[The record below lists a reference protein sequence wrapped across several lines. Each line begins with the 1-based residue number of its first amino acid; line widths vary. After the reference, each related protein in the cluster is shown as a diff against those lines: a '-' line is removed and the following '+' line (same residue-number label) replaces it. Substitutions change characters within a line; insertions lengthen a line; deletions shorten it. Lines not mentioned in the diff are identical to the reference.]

1 MLEKV
6 MIRNVIKCIL
16 MKVIIMIL
24 WGMSVVCIY
33 LNTALWVPAIILM
46 ISILIL
52 GYSVYEDIV
61 IMRIDMESYEENK
74 R

>member
-6 MIRNVIKCIL
+6 MIRNVVKCIL

-33 LNTALWVPAIILM
+33 LNTALWVPVIILM